1 VVQIVAAVGI
11 VGYLSFRNGQ
21 TAVEEL
27 AQKLI
32 AQTGKRVE
40 EQLTGF
46 LENAHWVNQL
56 NAEAIDRAELNLKL
70 EQPQPRAEKFRAA
83 ANAIV

>member
-1 VVQIVAAVGI
+1 MLQIVAAVGI

-21 TAVEEL
+21 IVLEEC

-40 EQLTGF
+40 EKLTAV
-46 LENAHWVNQL
+46 LEHSHWVNQL
-56 NAEAIDRAELNLKL
+56 NAEAIDRAELNLHL
-70 EQPQPRAEKFRAA
+70 
-83 ANAIV
+83 